1 MVADVTQPTKG
12 FQEPI
17 LEATKGFMGLDK
29 DDNSFNVELE
39 TFIGGAIGELEMQG
53 VVVKENFDLSES
65 WIVVFPE
72 LLKMHST
79 LHMVREY
86 IALYTKIGFDPPLP
100 KTLDMMEK
108 RLARLDYLIQ
118 AAMSTLHKED
128 EKDEQRSV
136 SNP

>member
-1 MVADVTQPTKG
+1 MVADAIQPTKG

-17 LEATKGFMGLDK
+17 IATTKGYMGLDK
-29 DDNSFNVELE
+29 DDNSFNTELE
-39 TFIGGAIGELEMQG
+39 TLIGGAIGELVMQG
-53 VVVKENFDLSES
+53 VVVKEDFDLSES

-100 KTLDMMEK
+100 KTLAMMEK
-108 RLARLDYLIQ
+108 RLDRLDYLLQ
-118 AAMSTLHKED
+118 AAMSKLHEED
-128 EKDEQRSV
+128 GTDGQQPT